1 MIYPIR
7 MRVMHWGVAA
17 VVISALGI
25 GFLLGYGVVDGRS
38 RLGGILFQ
46 LHILFGV
53 AAILFMLARI
63 LVRLSA
69 APPPVRGS
77 RTAQRAAWSAHA
89 LLYILA
95 LSVPLLGYAME
106 LAYGGVPS
114 VLGLDLPDFGLA
126 APRGTQH
133 PSAELIYTLHSY
145 GGHVLAALL
154 VVHVGAALWRT
165 ARARPGEADGLHR
178 MWRSPRPFGPER
190 VSDSRQAL

>member
-7 MRVMHWGVAA
+7 MRAMHWVVAA

-46 LHILFGV
+46 LHVLLGV
-53 AAILFMLARI
+53 AAILFMLVRI
-63 LVRLSA
+63 LVRVSA
-69 APPPVRGS
+69 TPPPVRGS
-77 RTAQRAAWSAHA
+77 LAAQRVARLVHA
-89 LLYILA
+89 LLYMLA

-106 LAYGGVPS
+106 LAYGGAPS
-114 VLGLDLPDFGLA
+114 VLGLGLPDFGLA

-165 ARARPGEADGLHR
+165 ARARPGEIDGLQR
-178 MWRSPRPFGPER
+178 MWRGRRPGGPEG
-190 VSDSRQAL
+190 VSDSRRAF